1 MRHKKLLH
9 STSLNST
16 PIFHGTPRFHTRYS
30 TQAFEDTLTVHP
42 ACKASYPTSVLRTAA
57 IYGPQNNTP
66 LLYSTTK
73 GIALLYSSAY
83 SYTPSHRASF
93 TYIKLNVLLYSA
105 MIYIPLLVLYKLYST
120 TLISN
125 PIFSTP
131 YSTPPYSTLML
142 NLQYTFLHPC
152 TPTIHHVTPIIHHSF
167 GRMLT
172 AYYFT
177 Q

>member
-9 STSLNST
+9 STSLYST

-30 TQAFEDTLTVHP
+30 TQAFEDTLTVRP

-57 IYGPQNNTP
+57 MYGPQNNTP

-93 TYIKLNVLLYSA
+93 IYIKLNVLLYSA
-105 MIYIPLLVLYKLYST
+105 MIYIPLLVLYST

-131 YSTPPYSTLML
+131 YSTLIL

-152 TPTIHHVTPIIHHSF
+152 TPTIYHVTPIIHHSF